1 MCSEKALEVTN
12 NRGFEPAMEWL
23 LAHVD
28 ELNAQT
34 DAPVAIATTPSELAA
49 EADTPSG
56 IDNSAT
62 PQEAAGASSNIQQ
75 VATSTSAAPAAEAKS
90 LKCDDW

>member
-1 MCSEKALEVTN
+1 MHRAKALEVTSN
-12 NRGFEPAMEWL
+12 KGFEPAMEWL

-28 ELNAQT
+28 ELDAQIEV
-34 DAPVAIATTPSELAA
+34 PPPPPIATTPSELAA

-56 IDNSAT
+56 IANSAT
-62 PQEAAGASSNIQQ
+62 PQEAAGE
-75 VATSTSAAPAAEAKS
+75 TSTSAAAATAGEAKS